1 MENHVLAL
9 GTIAFM
15 ISGDGDYLYPARI
28 WRRSMQARAML
39 TPYAASSRRI
49 ATPDRTCHV
58 HSMPIA
64 LACGPRLSPI
74 RF

>member
-15 ISGDGDYLYPARI
+15 ISEDGDCLYAARI
-28 WRRSMQARAML
+28 WRRSMQAGAML
-39 TPYAASSRRI
+39 TPYAASPRRI
-49 ATPDRTCHV
+49 ATPDRTCQV
-58 HSMPIA
+58 HSMSIA
-64 LACGPRLSPI
+64 LACGPRLSPT